1 MHNKIPKMKKYV
13 YPNEI
18 IWMVQCLYIV
28 NLMNEEMN
36 KQYSIH
42 PDKNS
47 LKFSWGNFRYK
58 QTHKGLQL
66 SADLMDL
73 LEVILDHNTDQSP

>member
-1 MHNKIPKMKKYV
+1 MHNKIPKMKKNV
-13 YPNEI
+13 FPNEI

-42 PDKNS
+42 WDKNS
-47 LKFSWGNFRYK
+47 LSFHEEISGINKLI
-58 QTHKGLQL
+58 KGFG
-66 SADLMDL
+66 
-73 LEVILDHNTDQSP
+73 